1 MKKAIYA
8 GSFDPITLG
17 HVDIIRR
24 ALVLFDEVHIAIL
37 HNPLKA
43 SLFSLDERI
52 DLVRAT
58 VDDGRVK
65 VEGFRGLLADFAS
78 QKQIFTIIR
87 GLRAVSDF
95 DYEIQMA
102 HTNRLLQPQL
112 DTVFL
117 MTDVSFSYLSSSLV
131 KQVASF
137 GGNISRF
144 VPPVVGQALQE
155 KYHE

>member
-52 DLVRAT
+52 DLVRSA

-155 KYHE
+155 KYR